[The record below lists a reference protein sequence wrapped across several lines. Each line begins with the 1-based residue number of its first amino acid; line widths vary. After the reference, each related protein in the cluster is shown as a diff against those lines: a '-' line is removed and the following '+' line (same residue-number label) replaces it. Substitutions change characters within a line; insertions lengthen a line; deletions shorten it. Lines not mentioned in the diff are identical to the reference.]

1 MANSISVGKRGI
13 SNYQT
18 ADLATQNN
26 TGDDISRGI
35 FNFKNISAYAVVD
48 PKEKL
53 GFSMFIE
60 GIKREFRFK
69 AETQKD
75 RDEWVLLINQHC
87 EKAKGNVK
95 DK

>member
-1 MANSISVGKRGI
+1 
-13 SNYQT
+13 
-18 ADLATQNN
+18 
-26 TGDDISRGI
+26 
-35 FNFKNISAYAVVD
+35 
-48 PKEKL
+48 
-53 GFSMFIE
+53 MFIE